1 MIARADFDDPALA
14 AFLAAHHA
22 DMAPTAPPES
32 QHALGLD
39 ELRAPHVRLWTLH
52 DDGVLVG
59 TVALAGLEDGHE
71 ELKSMRTAP
80 HARGRGV
87 ARRLLAVALED
98 AGARGVRRI
107 SLETGAQEF
116 FAPAHALYAAHG
128 FVPCPPFGHY
138 TEDPNS
144 VFLTRPVHRE

>member
-98 AGARGVRRI
+98 AGPVGSAGSRSRPAPRSSSRRPTRSTPHTDSCRARRSATTPRI
-107 SLETGAQEF
+107 RTAS
-116 FAPAHALYAAHG
+116 
-128 FVPCPPFGHY
+128 
-138 TEDPNS
+138 S
-144 VFLTRPVHRE
+144 